1 MAMSWGWVALKVPTG
16 EVWLGSLSP
25 EPPWLKEIPLQPDD
39 IGCGMLPSPAVDLD
53 LTAEPSGLMWPAMI
67 NAATILF
74 ARRRRRSF
82 AVWAVDRV

>member
-1 MAMSWGWVALKVPTG
+1 MALARRVNGSVIPGRLEEENAESRESQVHKGARSSMLRIAPNDSDALTG
-16 EVWLGSLSP
+16 
-25 EPPWLKEIPLQPDD
+25 
-39 IGCGMLPSPAVDLD
+39 
-53 LTAEPSGLMWPAMI
+53 TAHGLIAARMI

>member
-1 MAMSWGWVALKVPTG
+1 MSILTG
-16 EVWLGSLSP
+16 
-25 EPPWLKEIPLQPDD
+25 
-39 IGCGMLPSPAVDLD
+39 
-53 LTAEPSGLMWPAMI
+53 TAHGLIAARMI